1 MYVSR
6 RSGISAPPHREGG
19 RRRGLSRRGLDVFV
33 PSSMYVPD
41 ERTSLTNEDS
51 HMCCA
56 LCDGRSGYPLKWP
69 RFTSDE

>member
-1 MYVSR
+1 MLAEGVESL
-6 RSGISAPPHREGG
+6 PHLRGREGG
-19 RRRGLSRRGLDVFV
+19 GAGFPVGVSSLDVFV
-33 PSSMYVPD
+33 PSSAY
-41 ERTSLTNEDS
+41 LTNEDS